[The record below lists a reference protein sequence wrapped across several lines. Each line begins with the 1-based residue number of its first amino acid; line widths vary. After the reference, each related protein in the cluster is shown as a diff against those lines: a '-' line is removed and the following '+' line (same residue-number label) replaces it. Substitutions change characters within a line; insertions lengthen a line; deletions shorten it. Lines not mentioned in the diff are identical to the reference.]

1 MKLIPLRKEKDFM
14 PIWSV
19 FDDFMDRF
27 FNEDITE
34 NSKLMAVDV
43 VENENEFKVM
53 ANLPGVQKENVK
65 VTMKENQLMIEAHH
79 EVKKEETDHGT
90 IIRAERFTGN
100 YQRIINLPDNC
111 QSDAIKAKL
120 ENGVLQLIIPK
131 KEPVPKKEIVI
142 E

>member
-27 FNEDITE
+27 FNEDFTD

-43 VENENEFKVM
+43 AENEKEFKVK

-65 VTMKENQLMIEAHH
+65 VTMKDNQLMIEAHH
-79 EVKKEETDHGT
+79 EAKKEESEHGT

-111 QSDAIKAKL
+111 QSDAIKATL

-131 KEPVPKKEIVI
+131 KEPSPKKEIII